1 MLPPPERSGCGG
13 PQGTCGLV
21 VNGAWQAR
29 VAGLQRV
36 AFDTNALIYLFEG
49 REPYAAMVA
58 EAMDRIEL
66 GEAVGVLSTII
77 ELELLVRPLREQN
90 LSFVVRLDLFL
101 RNERNIVLRP
111 VDRPVAR
118 AAAAIRARTNLKVP
132 DAILAATAAVERCD
146 AIIGNDAEVARRST
160 EVPYLQLSS
169 FVA

>member
-1 MLPPPERSGCGG
+1 MVSP
-13 PQGTCGLV
+13 
-21 VNGAWQAR
+21 AWQTR
-29 VAGLQRV
+29 IQDLRRI

-49 REPYAAMVA
+49 REPYAEMVA
-58 EAMDRIEL
+58 AALGRIEL
-66 GEAVGVLSTII
+66 GEAVGVLSTIV

-90 LSFVVRLDLFL
+90 IRFVLRLDLFL

-118 AAAAIRARTNLKVP
+118 AAATLRARTNLKVP
-132 DAILAATAAVERCD
+132 DAIIAATAAVERCD

-160 EVPYLQLSS
+160 EVPYLQLSG